1 MSPSTA
7 PGLLNNRPMDTV
19 MSNGRRFTISR
30 AVEADVAELAALLA
44 DDVLGATRES
54 VAIAPYLEAFGDI
67 DADPNQLLLAVRDE
81 SRDLVATMQLTIIP
95 CLARGGAKRLQ
106 IEAVRI
112 AGSARG
118 AGLGTELFAWAH
130 EYGRTRGARL
140 VQLTTDKARTDAQRF
155 YDRLGYE
162 ASHEGYKRPL

>member
-1 MSPSTA
+1 
-7 PGLLNNRPMDTV
+7 MDTV
-19 MSNGRRFTISR
+19 TSNGRRFTISR
-30 AVEADVAELAALLA
+30 AVEADVAGLVSLLA

-54 VAIAPYLEAFGDI
+54 AAIAPYLEAFRDI
-67 DADPNQLLLAVRDE
+67 DGDPNQLLLAVRDE
-81 SRDLVATMQLTIIP
+81 NRDLVATMQLTIIP

-130 EYGRTRGARL
+130 EYGRSRGARL
-140 VQLTTDKARTDAQRF
+140 AQLTTDKARADAQRF